1 MGSFNFYN
9 GELINVKR
17 FLVILLMIFVLV
29 LTGCYYKWF
38 YSLSISVSGE
48 GAVNVQGEKNSEKGK
63 YEKYTDLILTAEASP
78 GWKFVDWTGDIS
90 SDDNPLN
97 FKIQDDIN
105 LTANFERDS
114 FSVATTI
121 VGNGRIE
128 ISPEK
133 DEYEYGEEIT
143 LKAFPDENW
152 EFHGWSGDITSSEKN
167 VTFNIDKNMNIT
179 ATFEEKQFGVSVE
192 IEGEGDVE
200 VTPDKELY
208 DYGDL
213 VSFAAAAADGW
224 TFEGWSGYIESDD
237 NPLLVQIEEDIALNA
252 LFIKN
257 EFPVNIEI
265 FGNGSVEKQPDKN
278 SYYENEEVQ
287 ITAIPDVGWTFES
300 WGGDINSTQT
310 EIDVTVDSTKN
321 YSANFIQNKYYIT
334 QEITG
339 EGTINMNPEK
349 KYYSYG
355 DVVEV
360 TAISEDGWIFSE
372 WYGSLSEEEN
382 PKQIVVDSDMN
393 IGAVFLETFECELII
408 NGEGN
413 VSLNPVK
420 DNYLEGDEISL
431 IATPFEGNEFV
442 KWVIN
447 GVEYHEDEL
456 DFTVEEDL
464 QIECFFKSD
473 DAMILSIEIHGEGSV
488 EVEDPQEYYYFNDRE
503 KLFATPEDG
512 WVFNTW
518 SGDST
523 GRFTE
528 RSLFFSYWDL
538 SISAEFSTYDEYQ
551 SNLELFDAQWNTS
564 KSIGVEA
571 AYESFYEDTKAG
583 VYFVDYRSEEDVIAA
598 HITNAVW
605 IAFTGDDSYDL
616 EQVQELFPDPEKCR
630 FVVYGNRGEGFTENN
645 KLNSWGYKSVVMPG
659 GICDWVDPDIGGK
672 YPIVNGLIHNK

>member
-1 MGSFNFYN
+1 
-9 GELINVKR
+9 VKR

-38 YSLSISVSGE
+38 YSLNVDVSGE
-48 GAVNVQGEKNSEKGK
+48 GTVNVQGEKNPEKDK

-114 FSVATTI
+114 FSVVTTI
-121 VGNGRIE
+121 VGNGKVE
-128 ISPEK
+128 ISPEM

-192 IEGEGDVE
+192 IEGEGGVE
-200 VTPDKELY
+200 ITPDKELY

-213 VSFAAAAADGW
+213 VSFAATPEDGW
-224 TFEGWSGYIESDD
+224 TFEGWSGYIESYD
-237 NPLLVQIEEDIALNA
+237 NPLLLQIEEEVELNA

-278 SYYENEEVQ
+278 SYYENEEVR
-287 ITAIPDVGWTFES
+287 ITAVPDAGWTFES

-310 EIDVTVDSTKN
+310 EINVTVDSTKN

-339 EGTINMNPEK
+339 EGTVNMNPEK
-349 KYYSYG
+349 EYYLYG

-372 WYGSLSEEEN
+372 WYGGFGGEEN
-382 PKQIVVDSDMN
+382 PRQIVVDSDMN
-393 IGAVFLETFECELII
+393 IGAVFLETFSYELII
-408 NGEGN
+408 NGEGS
-413 VSLNPVK
+413 VSLSPMK

-431 IATPFEGNEFV
+431 TAIASEGNEFV

-447 GVEYHEDEL
+447 GVEYYKSEL
-456 DFTVEEDL
+456 NFTVEEDL
-464 QIECFFKSD
+464 RIECFFKPD

-488 EVEDPQEYYYFNDRE
+488 EVEDPQEYYYIYDE
-503 KLFATPEDG
+503 AKLLATPGDG

-518 SGDST
+518 EASGPGKT
-523 GRFTE
+523 IGGRFTE
-528 RSLFFSYWDL
+528 RNLSFFYYDWGV
-538 SISAEFSTYDEYQ
+538 SAEFSTYEEYQ
-551 SNLELFDAQWNTS
+551 SNLKLFDAQWNTS
-564 KSIGVEA
+564 KFIDVKT

-583 VYFVDYRSEEDVIAA
+583 VYFIETRSEKEVLQS
-598 HITNAVW
+598 HIRNAVW
-605 IAFTGDDSYDL
+605 IPFTGDDSYDL
-616 EQVQELFPDPEKCR
+616 EQVQDLFPNPEKCR
-630 FVVYGNRGEGFTENN
+630 FVVYGNRGEGSKENN
-645 KLNSWGYKSVVMPG
+645 KLNSWGYKSVVMID
-659 GICDWVDPDIGGK
+659 GICGWADEN
-672 YPIVNGLIHNK
+672 YPINYNMTIHNK

>member
-1 MGSFNFYN
+1 
-9 GELINVKR
+9 
-17 FLVILLMIFVLV
+17 MIFVLV

-38 YSLSISVSGE
+38 YSLNLSVSGE
-48 GAVNVQGEKNSEKGK
+48 GTVNVQGEKNSEKDK
-63 YEKYTDLILTAEASP
+63 YEKYTDLLLTAEASP

-97 FKIQDDIN
+97 FKIQDDID

-114 FSVATTI
+114 FSIVTTI
-121 VGNGRIE
+121 IGNGEIE

-143 LKAFPDENW
+143 LNAIPDENW
-152 EFHGWSGDITSSEKN
+152 EFHGWSGDIISSEKN

-200 VTPDKELY
+200 ITPDKELY

-213 VSFAAAAADGW
+213 VSFAASPEDGW
-224 TFEGWSGYIESDD
+224 TFEGWSGYIESGD

-265 FGNGSVEKQPDKN
+265 FGNGSVEKRPDKN
-278 SYYENEEVQ
+278 TYYENEEVR
-287 ITAIPDVGWTFES
+287 ITAVPDVGWSFES

-310 EIDVTVDSTKN
+310 EINVTVDSTKN

-349 KYYSYG
+349 EHYSYG

-360 TAISEDGWIFSE
+360 TAIPEDDWIFSE

-382 PKQIVVDSDMN
+382 PRQIVVDSDMN

-413 VSLNPVK
+413 VSLNPMK

-431 IATPFEGNEFV
+431 IATPYEGNEFV
-442 KWVIN
+442 KWIIN
-447 GVEYHEDEL
+447 GVEYYKDEL
-456 DFTVEEDL
+456 NFTVEEDL
-464 QIECFFKSD
+464 RIECFFKPD

-488 EVEDPQEYYYFNDRE
+488 EVEDPQEYYYIYDE
-503 KLFATPEDG
+503 AKLLATPGDG

-518 SGDST
+518 EASRPGKT
-523 GRFTE
+523 IGGRFTE
-528 RSLFFSYWDL
+528 RNLSFFYYDWDVA
-538 SISAEFSTYDEYQ
+538 AEFSTYEEYQ

-564 KSIGVEA
+564 KFIDVET

-583 VYFVDYRSEEDVIAA
+583 VYFIETRSEKEVLQS
-598 HITNAVW
+598 HIRNAVW
-605 IAFTGDDSYDL
+605 IPFTGDDSYDL

-630 FVVYGNRGEGFTENN
+630 FVVYGNRGEGSTENN
-645 KLNSWGYKSVVMPG
+645 KLNSWGYKSVVMID
-659 GICDWVDPDIGGK
+659 GICGWADEN
-672 YPIVNGLIHNK
+672 YPINYNMTIHNK

>member
-1 MGSFNFYN
+1 
-9 GELINVKR
+9 
-17 FLVILLMIFVLV
+17 MIFVLV

-38 YSLSISVSGE
+38 YSLNVDVSGE
-48 GAVNVQGEKNSEKGK
+48 GTVNVQGEKNSEKDK

-78 GWKFVDWTGDIS
+78 GWLFVDWTGDIS

-97 FKIQDDIN
+97 FKIQDDID

-114 FSVATTI
+114 FSIVATI

-133 DEYEYGEEIT
+133 DVYEYGGEIT
-143 LKAFPDENW
+143 LNAIPDENW
-152 EFHGWSGDITSSEKN
+152 EFHGWSGDITSSERN

-200 VTPDKELY
+200 ITPDKELY

-213 VSFAAAAADGW
+213 VSFAASPEDGW

-252 LFIKN
+252 LFIKD

-278 SYYENEEVQ
+278 TYYENEEVQ
-287 ITAIPDVGWTFES
+287 ITAIPDAGWTFES
-300 WGGDINSTQT
+300 WGGDINSTQI
-310 EIDVTVDSTKN
+310 EINVTVDSTKN

-349 KYYSYG
+349 EYYSYG

-372 WYGSLSEEEN
+372 WYGSLGREEN

-408 NGEGN
+408 NGEGDI
-413 VSLNPVK
+413 SLNPMKV
-420 DNYLEGDEISL
+420 NYLEGDEISL
-431 IATPFEGNEFV
+431 IATPYEGNEFV

-447 GVEYHEDEL
+447 GVEYHKGEL
-456 DFTVEEDL
+456 NFTVEEDL
-464 QIECFFKSD
+464 RIECFFKPD
-473 DAMILSIEIHGEGSV
+473 DAMILSIEILGEGSV
-488 EVEDPQEYYYFNDRE
+488 EVEDPQEYYYIYDDA
-503 KLFATPEDG
+503 KLLATPGDG

-518 SGDST
+518 EALRPGKT
-523 GRFTE
+523 IGGRFTE
-528 RSLFFSYWDL
+528 RNLSFFYYDWDV
-538 SISAEFSTYDEYQ
+538 IAEFSTYEEYQ
-551 SNLELFDAQWNTS
+551 SNLELFDTQWNTS
-564 KSIGVEA
+564 KFIDVET
-571 AYESFYEDTKAG
+571 AYESFYEDTRAG
-583 VYFVDYRSEEDVIAA
+583 VYFIETRSEKEVLQS
-598 HITNAVW
+598 HIRNAVW
-605 IAFTGDDSYDL
+605 IPFTGDDSYDL
-616 EQVQELFPDPEKCR
+616 VQVQELFPDPEKCR
-630 FVVYGNRGEGFTENN
+630 FVVYGNRGEGSTENN
-645 KLNSWGYKSVVMPG
+645 KLNSWGYKSVVMID
-659 GICDWVDPDIGGK
+659 GICGWADEN
-672 YPIVNGLIHNK
+672 YPINYNMTIHNK

>member
-1 MGSFNFYN
+1 
-9 GELINVKR
+9 
-17 FLVILLMIFVLV
+17 MIFVLV

-38 YSLSISVSGE
+38 YSLNVDVSGE
-48 GAVNVQGEKNSEKGK
+48 GTVNVQGEKNSEKDK

-78 GWKFVDWTGDIS
+78 GWLFVDWTGDIS

-97 FKIQDDIN
+97 FKIQDDID

-114 FSVATTI
+114 FSIVATI

-133 DEYEYGEEIT
+133 DVYEYGGEIT
-143 LKAFPDENW
+143 LNAIPDENW
-152 EFHGWSGDITSSEKN
+152 EFHGWSGDITSSERN

-200 VTPDKELY
+200 ITPDKELY

-213 VSFAAAAADGW
+213 VSFAASPEDGW

-252 LFIKN
+252 LFIKD

-278 SYYENEEVQ
+278 TYYENEEVQ
-287 ITAIPDVGWTFES
+287 ITAIPDAGWTFES
-300 WGGDINSTQT
+300 WGGDINSTQI
-310 EIDVTVDSTKN
+310 EINVTVDSTKN

-349 KYYSYG
+349 EYYSYG

-372 WYGSLSEEEN
+372 WYGSLGREEN

-408 NGEGN
+408 NGEGD
-413 VSLNPVK
+413 VSLNPMKV
-420 DNYLEGDEISL
+420 NYLEGDEISL
-431 IATPFEGNEFV
+431 IATPYEGNEFV

-447 GVEYHEDEL
+447 GVEYHKGEL
-456 DFTVEEDL
+456 NFTVEEDL
-464 QIECFFKSD
+464 RIECFFKPD
-473 DAMILSIEIHGEGSV
+473 DAMILSIEILGEGSV
-488 EVEDPQEYYYFNDRE
+488 EVEDPQEYYYIYDDA
-503 KLFATPEDG
+503 KLLATPGDG

-518 SGDST
+518 EALRPGKT
-523 GRFTE
+523 IGGRFTE
-528 RSLFFSYWDL
+528 RNLSFFYYDWDV
-538 SISAEFSTYDEYQ
+538 IAEFSTYEEYQ
-551 SNLELFDAQWNTS
+551 SNLELFDTQWNTS
-564 KSIGVEA
+564 KFIDVET
-571 AYESFYEDTKAG
+571 AYESFYEDTRAG
-583 VYFVDYRSEEDVIAA
+583 VYFIETRSEKEVLQS
-598 HITNAVW
+598 HIRNAVW
-605 IAFTGDDSYDL
+605 IPFTGDDSYDL
-616 EQVQELFPDPEKCR
+616 VQVQELFPDPEKCR
-630 FVVYGNRGEGFTENN
+630 FVVYGNRGEGSTENN
-645 KLNSWGYKSVVMPG
+645 KLNSWGYKSVVMID
-659 GICDWVDPDIGGK
+659 GICGWADEN
-672 YPIVNGLIHNK
+672 YPINYNMTIHNK